1 MANLVTSNSMQHQL
15 THNPAIAADI
25 INAASSKNSKNDE
38 VKKAK
43 NINNLRGSIPIP
55 TLHRH
60 LLKKGYA
67 FKKGRLHT
75 GWKKRFFELMDD
87 GHLVYRSHQNGKVL
101 GDLYITKDTRIE
113 MLEKNKSLTDIIIGN
128 SSSNNNKVDNSSNNN
143 TSVHHH
149 SSNNGHGNIT
159 SNGDHNNNSQDNVKK
174 KMNYNVKNSSPKKNE
189 KLSKNS
195 FKLLIITPER
205 SLKLKFSTILEKQ
218 QWCVVLVHVIKL
230 KSRNNSNR
238 KRLSVYDLKLEH
250 QATGYKSSIN
260 RLLDSCNKAVKTFTA
275 CGRSV
280 RDLQNYQLKMT
291 LNSSIEHAH
300 RLICLCIKEMALGRE
315 TLQNTRDPDKMFRTV
330 SRIQEACLSA
340 SFSCLSA
347 AWKITSWLMV
357 DSWSGSTFATSTLD
371 NSGRFEGDVSRGLC
385 KSMLEIFQTSSNELL
400 LDVMEISTISN
411 QGSGKLDIGNNEIN
425 NQTNNA
431 DDAANTTNNTIRKL
445 RTSIEL
451 LNQAKARLDA

>member
-1 MANLVTSNSMQHQL
+1 MLVTSNSMQHQI

-25 INAASSKNSKNDE
+25 INAASSNKSKNDE

-128 SSSNNNKVDNSSNNN
+128 SSSNNNNKADNSSNNN

-174 KMNYNVKNSSPKKNE
+174 MNYNVKNSSPKKNE

-195 FKLLIITPER
+195 FKLLIFI
-205 SLKLKFSTILEKQ
+205 SKLSPLIFLPTILPS
-218 QWCVVLVHVIKL
+218 L
-230 KSRNNSNR
+230 SN
-238 KRLSVYDLKLEH
+238 
-250 QATGYKSSIN
+250 
-260 RLLDSCNKAVKTFTA
+260 
-275 CGRSV
+275 
-280 RDLQNYQLKMT
+280 
-291 LNSSIEHAH
+291 
-300 RLICLCIKEMALGRE
+300 
-315 TLQNTRDPDKMFRTV
+315 
-330 SRIQEACLSA
+330 
-340 SFSCLSA
+340 
-347 AWKITSWLMV
+347 KIV
-357 DSWSGSTFATSTLD
+357 
-371 NSGRFEGDVSRGLC
+371 
-385 KSMLEIFQTSSNELL
+385 
-400 LDVMEISTISN
+400 
-411 QGSGKLDIGNNEIN
+411 
-425 NQTNNA
+425 
-431 DDAANTTNNTIRKL
+431 
-445 RTSIEL
+445 
-451 LNQAKARLDA
+451 